1 MHMCGGYE
9 VVGLPI
15 GSQIHTTTSNHTRAV
30 DGSFPQYTICNKLRP
45 WFIPTTTG
53 CVHVPPSTL
62 RATSMCNHT
71 RAVDGS
77 LGLSGLLPLSI
88 CGYLF
93 GSLSP
98 SLSVALSTVGSPLLS
113 GSPPGSLWLLLHIP
127 FRLSLSSSGYLSGSL
142 SLALTAFLLLYMAL
156 SCFLF
161 APSRLSLLLLSVS
174 MHPPRL
180 FSV

>member
-62 RATSMCNHT
+62 RATNMCNHT

-98 SLSVALSTVGSPLLS
+98 SLSVALSTVGSPLLCVRL
-113 GSPPGSLWLLLHIP
+113 SPWLSLAVAAYPVPALPLFLWLP
-127 FRLSLSSSGYLSGSL
+127 VWLSLSCSH
-142 SLALTAFLLLYMAL
+142 
-156 SCFLF
+156 C
-161 APSRLSLLLLSVS
+161 LSVALHGS
-174 MHPPRL
+174 PLLPL
-180 FSV
+180 GPT